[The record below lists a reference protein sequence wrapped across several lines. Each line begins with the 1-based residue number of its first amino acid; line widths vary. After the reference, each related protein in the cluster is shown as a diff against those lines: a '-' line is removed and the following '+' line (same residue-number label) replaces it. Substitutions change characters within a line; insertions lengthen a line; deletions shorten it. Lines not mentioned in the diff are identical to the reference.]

1 MRDFEQWKQ
10 ELMTG
15 GRERVYRNERLRSVA
30 MPLGGIGAGT
40 IALAG
45 DGSLRQWQIF
55 NVANHLAMVPDSFFA
70 VWAKAGDAEPVARVL
85 QSSALY
91 DEEFPPV
98 PSVNDYIV
106 PEESKRLLKELP
118 GVEATEFVGEYPIAE
133 VAYKDDSLPVEV
145 SLQAFSP
152 FVPLNSKDSGLPAII
167 FRFSLHNPCNVLL
180 KASIAAAL
188 QNAAGYDGLGDIHGT
203 SFSGYGGNRNEVIR
217 DNGCTLIVMDNPDL
231 PEYSPTAGTMVLG
244 TLSDDA
250 TALAAWDDLQAFWT
264 DFASDGVLANIETS
278 KPSPRGKTFN
288 SALAVPVE
296 LAPGETR
303 QITFIYT
310 WHFPN
315 HYVNWKQ
322 DWLGVADK
330 KSLFWIGNAYC
341 GWFGNAREVVDYVI
355 YNFDRL
361 VDETL
366 LFRST
371 FYDSTLPYWFLDCI
385 SSQISTIRSPTCLWN
400 EDGKFHAFEGCH
412 GASTSWQRTGGC
424 CPLNCT
430 HVWNYEMTLS
440 RLFPD
445 LERTMRETDL
455 VAQLLDDGEI
465 PHRTVLPTYLPR
477 WKEGVAADGQCGTVL
492 KTCREYLLSGD
503 KDFLAGLWPRVKRAM
518 AYAMTR
524 WDSDEDGVMDGAQW
538 NTYDC
543 NVYGRNSF
551 ITGLYLAALL
561 AAEKMAL
568 IMDEPELVQQYHNRF
583 EAGKRNLDDETF
595 DGDYYIQIYDENEHQ
610 EMQYGRGCLSDQF
623 IGQWWAHIL
632 GLGYILPP
640 EHVKSTLR
648 SIYQNN
654 FRHDFKGFE
663 QQRIYASPHDMGLLN
678 CTWPK
683 GGRPAK
689 KAIDYADEVWTGVEY
704 EVAGLMIHE
713 GLVDEGLQIVKAAR
727 DRYDGTERNPWNEV
741 ECGDHYA
748 RPMSSWYLLESISGW
763 HYDASQAAI
772 TVSPK
777 LYGNGFKAFFITSG
791 GWGTFSEQRASDS
804 QIETLTLAWGSL
816 QINQFNFTFHKN
828 KRPNAVEVKID
839 GKPADVNWD
848 YEAENINI
856 TFKIPITI
864 QTNQQLTIKVN

>member
-106 PEESKRLLKELP
+106 SEESKRLLKELP

-366 LFRST
+366 LF
-371 FYDSTLPYWFLDCI
+371 
-385 SSQISTIRSPTCLWN
+385 
-400 EDGKFHAFEGCH
+400 
-412 GASTSWQRTGGC
+412 
-424 CPLNCT
+424 
-430 HVWNYEMTLS
+430 
-440 RLFPD
+440 
-445 LERTMRETDL
+445 
-455 VAQLLDDGEI
+455 
-465 PHRTVLPTYLPR
+465 
-477 WKEGVAADGQCGTVL
+477 
-492 KTCREYLLSGD
+492 
-503 KDFLAGLWPRVKRAM
+503 
-518 AYAMTR
+518 
-524 WDSDEDGVMDGAQW
+524 
-538 NTYDC
+538 
-543 NVYGRNSF
+543 
-551 ITGLYLAALL
+551 
-561 AAEKMAL
+561 
-568 IMDEPELVQQYHNRF
+568 
-583 EAGKRNLDDETF
+583 
-595 DGDYYIQIYDENEHQ
+595 
-610 EMQYGRGCLSDQF
+610 
-623 IGQWWAHIL
+623 
-632 GLGYILPP
+632 
-640 EHVKSTLR
+640 
-648 SIYQNN
+648 
-654 FRHDFKGFE
+654 
-663 QQRIYASPHDMGLLN
+663 
-678 CTWPK
+678 
-683 GGRPAK
+683 
-689 KAIDYADEVWTGVEY
+689 
-704 EVAGLMIHE
+704 
-713 GLVDEGLQIVKAAR
+713 
-727 DRYDGTERNPWNEV
+727 
-741 ECGDHYA
+741 
-748 RPMSSWYLLESISGW
+748 
-763 HYDASQAAI
+763 
-772 TVSPK
+772 
-777 LYGNGFKAFFITSG
+777 
-791 GWGTFSEQRASDS
+791 
-804 QIETLTLAWGSL
+804 
-816 QINQFNFTFHKN
+816 
-828 KRPNAVEVKID
+828 
-839 GKPADVNWD
+839 
-848 YEAENINI
+848 
-856 TFKIPITI
+856 
-864 QTNQQLTIKVN
+864 